1 MAPPGCRPAG
11 RRSVCREA
19 FPSLSTRAEP
29 RSVWPE
35 RKFTT
40 PEGAP
45 LTWAVRVARV
55 RGPALSVATV
65 SVVWVGVA
73 FSAAAAPATVPRNN
87 MHQEM
92 VRFPSPT
99 LHSLPTLNRTSFR
112 VTQIADFK
120 THCIRGQHNALR
132 FCLGDQAL
140 SLCINRRIVS
150 EADQPANFGL
160 G

>member
-1 MAPPGCRPAG
+1 MATTGWLPAG

-29 RSVWPE
+29 RSIWPE

-65 SVVWVGVA
+65 SVVWVATG
-73 FSAAAAPATVPRNN
+73 FSAADAPATTPRNN
-87 MHQEM
+87 MHHAM

-99 LHSLPTLNRTSFR
+99 LHSLPTLNRTSLR
-112 VTQIADFK
+112 ELQIAD
-120 THCIRGQHNALR
+120 L
-132 FCLGDQAL
+132 
-140 SLCINRRIVS
+140 
-150 EADQPANFGL
+150 
-160 G
+160 